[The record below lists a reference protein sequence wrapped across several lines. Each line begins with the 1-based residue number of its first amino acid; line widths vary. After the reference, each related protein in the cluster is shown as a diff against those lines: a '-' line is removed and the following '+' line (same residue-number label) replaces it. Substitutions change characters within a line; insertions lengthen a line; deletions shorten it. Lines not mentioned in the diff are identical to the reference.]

1 MQKEIDRLINS
12 YRNNALSREE
22 AGMLAGWLEESD
34 EHRAQFREC
43 LAGREQP
50 ASAKAER
57 EWARFAARNKILFA
71 VPEGVNTRRRLF
83 RRYVAAAAVLAAG
96 ICAVWFW
103 QGVPAVPDA
112 GNGTEIGA
120 AQPLE
125 YRTARGEKLDIVLP
139 DGSKVCMNSEATL
152 TVDLKFGKATR
163 EIEFDGEAF
172 FTIAPDKSCPFIIHS
187 ANNNYTVLGTSFN
200 LQSYAREKFAVVT
213 LHTGCLQAQVKKDV
227 IILDPNEELQIDATA
242 NTITKRAVR
251 IDDSIGWIEGRLG
264 ASAERRGQ
272 QTFALLSGAD
282 QHPRRDRQPA
292 IYGHGG
298 SGNAAGGPSDDLRNL
313 PCKALH
319 HQYRRGIF
327 PFEGEAKIENE
338 FFNYLNIK

>member
-125 YRTARGEKLDIVLP
+125 YRTARGEKLDIVPLP
-139 DGSKVCMNSEATL
+139 HRAAPERTRAPP
-152 TVDLKFGKATR
+152 DL
-163 EIEFDGEAF
+163 
-172 FTIAPDKSCPFIIHS
+172 P
-187 ANNNYTVLGTSFN
+187 
-200 LQSYAREKFAVVT
+200 
-213 LHTGCLQAQVKKDV
+213 
-227 IILDPNEELQIDATA
+227 
-242 NTITKRAVR
+242 
-251 IDDSIGWIEGRLG
+251 
-264 ASAERRGQ
+264 
-272 QTFALLSGAD
+272 
-282 QHPRRDRQPA
+282 
-292 IYGHGG
+292 GH
-298 SGNAAGGPSDDLRNL
+298 
-313 PCKALH
+313 H
-319 HQYRRGIF
+319 
-327 PFEGEAKIENE
+327 
-338 FFNYLNIK
+338 

>member
-1 MQKEIDRLINS
+1 M
-12 YRNNALSREE
+12 
-22 AGMLAGWLEESD
+22 
-34 EHRAQFREC
+34 
-43 LAGREQP
+43 
-50 ASAKAER
+50 
-57 EWARFAARNKILFA
+57 
-71 VPEGVNTRRRLF
+71 F
-83 RRYVAAAAVLAAG
+83 RRYGAAAAVLAAG

-251 IDDSIGWIEGRLG
+251 IDDSIGWIEGRLIFSG
-264 ASAERRGQ
+264 HPLKDVANKLSRYYQVRINIHEEIANLQYTGMVDRE
-272 QTFALLSGAD
+272 TLPEALRMISETSPVRLSITNID
-282 QHPRRDRQPA
+282 
-292 IYGHGG
+292 
-298 SGNAAGGPSDDLRNL
+298 
-313 PCKALH
+313 
-319 HQYRRGIF
+319 
-327 PFEGEAKIENE
+327 GEYFLSRAKR
-338 FFNYLNIK
+338 K

>member
-12 YRNNALSREE
+12 YRSNALSKEE

-34 EHRAQFREC
+34 ENRAYFREC
-43 LAGREQP
+43 LARRELP

-71 VPEGVNTRRRLF
+71 VPEVAGRRRSRFL
-83 RRYVAAAAVLAAG
+83 RYVAAAAVVAAG
-96 ICAVWFW
+96 VCAVWFW
-103 QGVPAVPDA
+103 QRTPDVASEA
-112 GNGTEIGA
+112 GAGAEISA

-125 YRTARGEKLDIVLP
+125 YRTACGERLDIVLP

-152 TVDLKFGKATR
+152 TVDPGFGKATR

-172 FTIAPDKSCPFIIHS
+172 FTISPDKNCPFIIHS

-251 IDDSIGWIEGRLG
+251 IDDSIGWIEGRLIFSG
-264 ASAERRGQ
+264 HPLKDVANKLSRYYQVRINIHEEIANLQYTGMVDRE
-272 QTFALLSGAD
+272 TLPEALRMISETSPVRLSITNID
-282 QHPRRDRQPA
+282 
-292 IYGHGG
+292 
-298 SGNAAGGPSDDLRNL
+298 
-313 PCKALH
+313 
-319 HQYRRGIF
+319 
-327 PFEGEAKIENE
+327 GEYFLSRAKR
-338 FFNYLNIK
+338 K

>member
-12 YRNNALSREE
+12 YRSNALSKEE

-34 EHRAQFREC
+34 ENRAYFREC
-43 LAGREQP
+43 LARRELP

-71 VPEGVNTRRRLF
+71 VPEVAGRRRSRFL
-83 RRYVAAAAVLAAG
+83 RYVAAAAVVAAG
-96 ICAVWFW
+96 VCAVWFW
-103 QGVPAVPDA
+103 QRTPDVASEA
-112 GNGTEIGA
+112 GAGAEISA

-125 YRTARGEKLDIVLP
+125 YRTACGERLDIVLP

-152 TVDLKFGKATR
+152 TVDPGFGKATR

-172 FTIAPDKSCPFIIHS
+172 FTISPDKNCPFIIHS

-200 LQSYAREKFAVVT
+200 LQSYARENFAVVT

-251 IDDSIGWIEGRLG
+251 IDDSIGWIEGRLIFSG
-264 ASAERRGQ
+264 HPLKDVANKLSRYYQVRINIHEEIANLQYTGMVDRE
-272 QTFALLSGAD
+272 TLPEALRMISETSPVRLSITNID
-282 QHPRRDRQPA
+282 
-292 IYGHGG
+292 
-298 SGNAAGGPSDDLRNL
+298 
-313 PCKALH
+313 
-319 HQYRRGIF
+319 
-327 PFEGEAKIENE
+327 GEYFLSRAKR
-338 FFNYLNIK
+338 K

>member
-12 YRNNALSREE
+12 YRSNTLNREE
-22 AGMLAGWLEESD
+22 AGMLAEWLEESD
-34 EHRAQFREC
+34 EHRAYFREC
-43 LAGREQP
+43 LAGREHP
-50 ASAKAER
+50 VSAKAER

-83 RRYVAAAAVLAAG
+83 RRYVAVAVAAAVAVG
-96 ICAVWFW
+96 VCAVWFW
-103 QGVPAVPDA
+103 QRTPALPDTGSGVETA
-112 GNGTEIGA
+112 A

-251 IDDSIGWIEGRLG
+251 IDDSIGWIEGRLIFSG
-264 ASAERRGQ
+264 HPLKDVANKLSRYYQVRINIHEEIANLQYTGMVDRE
-272 QTFALLSGAD
+272 TLPEALRMISETSPVRLSITNID
-282 QHPRRDRQPA
+282 
-292 IYGHGG
+292 
-298 SGNAAGGPSDDLRNL
+298 
-313 PCKALH
+313 
-319 HQYRRGIF
+319 
-327 PFEGEAKIENE
+327 GEYFLSRAKR
-338 FFNYLNIK
+338 K